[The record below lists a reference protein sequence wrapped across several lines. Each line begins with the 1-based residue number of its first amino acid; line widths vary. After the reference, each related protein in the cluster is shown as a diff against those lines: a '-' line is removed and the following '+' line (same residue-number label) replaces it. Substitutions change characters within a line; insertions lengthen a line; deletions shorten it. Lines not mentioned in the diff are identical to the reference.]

1 MGPFLRDYGNNN
13 WYALD
18 LRHNSQEILIQNFAH
33 KIVPGGTG
41 MGVGGC
47 PTPTERIIIIL
58 CLNSD

>member
-47 PTPTERIIIIL
+47 PTPTERI
-58 CLNSD
+58 